1 MNPRTMNNFVA
12 RGIALAVSA
21 GIALAV
27 WTGVA
32 RAQNLPSAAA
42 IDAMLRAAVER
53 KDVPGVVALVT
64 NRDRVLYRGAFGV
77 ADVSTGRALSM
88 DALFRIA
95 SMTKP
100 VTSLALMQLVEQGKL
115 GLDDPAEKYLPE
127 LIGLKVFESFDP
139 ATGEYKLRPASKHPT
154 VRQFLTHTSGLAY
167 PFTSETWRDF
177 KPKPG
182 ETYPFGGPLLFEPGE
197 RWHYST
203 STDVVGR
210 LVEVISGQKLE
221 DYFRQHIFAPLN
233 MSDTSYNVPLE
244 KAARL
249 VAAQQRAGGR
259 MNGAVVL
266 QSPQPGLTIAA
277 PVGGGG
283 LASTADDYGRFMR
296 MLLNGGAL
304 DGARVLKSETVA
316 LMGQNHIGTLG
327 VPALKTALPRSADF
341 TFIADGRDK
350 FGLGFLIT
358 ADQVPGKRSPGSL
371 SWGGINNTY
380 FWVDP
385 NRGIAGVILMQYLPF
400 ADPKALAL
408 HDAFERATYQ
418 LAAAELN
425 SPIPG
430 PSFSLAR

>member
-1 MNPRTMNNFVA
+1 MRIVA
-12 RGIALAVSA
+12 LLIAVVISA
-21 GIALAV
+21 GL
-27 WTGVA
+27 A
-32 RAQNLPSAAA
+32 RAQNVPSGAA
-42 IDAMLRAAVER
+42 IDTVLRAAVER

-64 NRDRVLYRGAFGV
+64 NRERVLYVGAFGV
-77 ADVSTGRALSM
+77 ADVSTGRALTP

-100 VTSLALMQLVEQGKL
+100 VTSLALMQLVEQGKMR
-115 GLDDPAEKYLPE
+115 LDDPADKYLPE
-127 LIGLKVFESFDP
+127 LVGLKVFQSFD
-139 ATGEYKLRPASKHPT
+139 AASGEYTLRPATKRPT
-154 VRQFLTHTSGLAY
+154 LRHFLTHTSGLAY
-167 PFTSETWRDF
+167 PFTSEIWRDF
-177 KPKPG
+177 KPKAG
-182 ETYPFGGPLLFEPGE
+182 ESYPFGGPLLYEPGE

-210 LVEVISGQKLE
+210 LVEVVSGQKLE
-221 DYFRQHIFAPLN
+221 DYFRQHIFAPLKMN
-233 MSDTSYNVPLE
+233 DTSYNVPAE

-249 VAAQQRAGGR
+249 VAGQQRAGER
-259 MNGAVVL
+259 MDGEIVV

-277 PVGGGG
+277 PIGGGG

-304 DGARVLKSETVA
+304 DGARIAKAETVA
-316 LMGQNHIGTLG
+316 LMGQNHIGAIG
-327 VPALKTALPRSADF
+327 VPALKTALPRSRDF

-418 LAAAELN
+418 LVAAQAKSARKVAQKPRELVAQ
-425 SPIPG
+425 P
-430 PSFSLAR
+430 L